1 MTDGCGSNQKT
12 CFVAAK
18 QKKQR
23 RDGGGRKPQEFE
35 RMEKEVVSL
44 SAAFN

>member
-1 MTDGCGSNQKT
+1 MG
-12 CFVAAK
+12 VAATK
-18 QKKQR
+18 R
-23 RDGGGRKPQEFE
+23 RALLQQTEEADEGWGGRKPQGFE